1 MATKKP
7 PQRGAGNPS
16 DEYLDSLYDRVHLR
30 LPLGYRDALE
40 EEAREAGSSKPMWV
54 ADAID
59 VARRKKGKPALVR
72 KR

>member
-1 MATKKP
+1 MAIKKT

-30 LPLGYRDALE
+30 LPKGYADALD
-40 EEAREAGSSKPMWV
+40 EEAKEAGSSKPLWV

-59 VARRKKGKPALVR
+59 AARKKKGKSALVR
-72 KR
+72 KK